1 MSQSLPG
8 HAATDKETLAVGMLR
23 PWTVG
28 ELPPAPP
35 GGWRR
40 WRSVIGPGV
49 LLAGASIGSGEWLTG
64 PGITA
69 QYGATLLW
77 LATLS
82 IVGQVFVNIEMIR
95 YTLYCGEP
103 IVVGFFRSWPGP
115 RLWTAVYALLDV
127 AAIWPFNVASA
138 GVALA
143 AIVLGHLPG
152 DATVHFLG
160 LTMSEGNLVKW
171 LSFSLFLLAFVP
183 LIFGGTIY
191 KMLVRIFTI
200 KLVIV
205 LVYLTLFVVL
215 TVSARNA
222 WDIFTG
228 FFRFGQ
234 VPLRSDTVIADR
246 HFTILE
252 RDGEANYVLQGTMHD
267 DGIEVTAFRETIAG
281 EPRTFAS
288 AAQVP
293 ADLKSKRDSLV
304 AKAKS
309 QVKPGRFLVQ
319 DTRNAV
325 TLTIQGT
332 IATNGSWQATEIVVE
347 GGGDRQTYQ
356 KLAEVPEP
364 YATLSRELVRHQG
377 MEEVNAVSYWREHGR
392 LPSLN
397 WALLATLAAIA
408 GAGGLTNTLF
418 SSFARDRGWGMGA
431 RVGAIPSL
439 VGGRTITLSHVG
451 EAFRPSEESRP
462 RWRRWMRYIVED
474 QLVIWMVCNFIGMAL
489 PCMLSLEFIRSAP
502 VSGNRVAAM
511 TAEGMAHRYPEWSQF
526 LWLLTLGIAFLILF
540 PGQILSG
547 DMIARRWTDIIWS
560 CNAQAQRLQGN
571 QVKYVYYGI
580 LLLYAV
586 WGTIALWTFDPLI
599 ILTTAGVLMNLAMAV
614 SALHTLYVNRTLLPR
629 ELQPSWLMQAGT
641 LFCAIFF
648 LGVTV
653 VVVLMTV

>member
-1 MSQSLPG
+1 MTASPQQPG
-8 HAATDKETLAVGMLR
+8 TEKETLEVGMLQ

-28 ELPPAPP
+28 ELPPPPP

-115 RLWTAVYALLDV
+115 RLWTGVYALLDV

-143 AIVLGHLPG
+143 AMVLGHLPG
-152 DATVHFLG
+152 DATVQFLG
-160 LTMSEGNLVKW
+160 LTMTEGNLVKW

-234 VPLRSDTVIADR
+234 VPLRADTVVAGR

-252 RDGEANYVLQGTMHD
+252 RDGQDSYLLQGTMHE
-267 DGIEVTAFRETIAG
+267 GAIEVVAFRVTRDG
-281 EPRTFAS
+281 ESRTFA
-288 AAQVP
+288 AADQVP
-293 ADLKSKRDSLV
+293 AELAPKRDLMVARARSL
-304 AKAKS
+304 AI
-309 QVKPGRFLVQ
+309 PGRFLVQ
-319 DTRNAV
+319 DTRKSA

-332 IATNGSWQATEIVVE
+332 IASDGSWQATDIVVA
-347 GGGDRQTYQ
+347 GAAGTQSYRN
-356 KLAEVPEP
+356 LADVPEP
-364 YATLSRELVRHQG
+364 YADLARELVRHQG
-377 MEEVNAVSYWREHGR
+377 MEEVNAISYWREHGR
-392 LPSLN
+392 LPNLN

-451 EAFRPSEESRP
+451 EAFRPSDENRP
-462 RWRRWMRYIVED
+462 RWRRWMRYIIED

-511 TAEGMAHRYPEWSQF
+511 TAEGMAHRYPEYSQL
-526 LWLLTLGIAFLILF
+526 LWLLTLGVAFLILF
-540 PGQILSG
+540 PGQIISG

-560 CNAQAQRLQGN
+560 CNTQAQRLQGN

-599 ILTTAGVLMNLAMAV
+599 ILTTAGVLMNLAMSV

-629 ELQPSWLMQAGT
+629 ELQPGWFMQAGT
-641 LFCAIFF
+641 LFCAVFF

-653 VVVLMTV
+653 VVLLMMV